1 MLKKYSKTIVDVLMV
16 LLGNTIYALAVT
28 MFILPSNL
36 VIGGGTGLALVVQH
50 YFGIPIAV
58 FALIFNILMF
68 FVGAMVLGKKFAMTT
83 IISTFYYP
91 FILGVLQGIPALG
104 NITSDGLISAIYAGV
119 MIGAAIGIVFR
130 AGAST
135 GGMDIPPLVINKMT
149 GVSVSIVMYAFDCF
163 ILLLQVT
170 FAAKEQILLGIL
182 LVFLYTFVLDK
193 VLFMG
198 QSKTQVK
205 IVSEKYEEINQMIIK
220 NVDRTSTLL
229 QCETGYL
236 HTKLPMVLTIVSNR
250 ELPRLNR
257 EVQKI
262 DPEAFLIVS
271 QVKEVRGRGFTMNKE
286 YLER

>member
-1 MLKKYSKTIVDVLMV
+1 MV

-28 MFILPSNL
+28 MFILPNNL
-36 VIGGGTGLALVVQH
+36 VIGGGTGVALAVQH

-58 FALIFNILMF
+58 FALIFNFLLF
-68 FVGAMVLGKKFAMTT
+68 LAGAAILGKKFAMTT

-91 FILGVLQGIPALG
+91 FILGVLQNVSALG
-104 NITSDGLISAIYAGV
+104 NMTSDGTIAAIYAGV
-119 MIGAAIGIVFR
+119 MIGVAIGIVFK

-149 GVSVSIVMYAFDCF
+149 GLPVSAVMYAFDCL

-170 FAAKEQILLGIL
+170 FAEKEQVLLGLL

-198 QSKTQVK
+198 QTKTQVK
-205 IVSEKYEEINQMIIK
+205 IVSEKYEEINQMIIQ

-229 QCETGYL
+229 QGETGYL
-236 HTKLPMVLTIVSNR
+236 HTKLPMVLTIISNR
-250 ELPRLNR
+250 ELPRLNC

-262 DPEAFLIVS
+262 DPEAFLIIS
-271 QVKEVRGRGFTMNKE
+271 QVKEVRGRGFTIKKE
-286 YLER
+286 YIDK

>member
-1 MLKKYSKTIVDVLMV
+1 MKKYSKTIIDVLMV

-28 MFILPSNL
+28 MFILPNNL
-36 VIGGGTGLALVVQH
+36 VIGGGTGVALAVQH

-58 FALIFNILMF
+58 FALIFNFLLF
-68 FVGAMVLGKKFAMTT
+68 LAGAAILGKKFAMTT

-91 FILGVLQGIPALG
+91 FILGVLQNVSALG
-104 NITSDGLISAIYAGV
+104 NMTSDGTIAAIYAGV
-119 MIGAAIGIVFR
+119 MIGVAIGIVFK

-149 GVSVSIVMYAFDCF
+149 GLPVSAVMYAFDCL

-170 FAAKEQILLGIL
+170 FAEKEQVLLGLL

-198 QSKTQVK
+198 QTKTQVK
-205 IVSEKYEEINQMIIK
+205 IVSEKYEEINQMIIQ

-229 QCETGYL
+229 QGETGYL
-236 HTKLPMVLTIVSNR
+236 HTKLPMVLTIISNR
-250 ELPRLNR
+250 ELPRLNC

-262 DPEAFLIVS
+262 DPEAFLIIS
-271 QVKEVRGRGFTMNKE
+271 QVKEVRGRGFTIKKE
-286 YLER
+286 YIDK

>member
-1 MLKKYSKTIVDVLMV
+1 MV

-28 MFILPSNL
+28 MFILPNNL
-36 VIGGGTGLALVVQH
+36 VIGGGTGVALAVQH

-58 FALIFNILMF
+58 FALVFNFLLF
-68 FVGAMVLGKKFAMTT
+68 LAGAAILGKKFAMTT

-91 FILGVLQGIPALG
+91 FILGVLQNVLALG
-104 NITSDGLISAIYAGV
+104 NMTNDGTIAAIYAGV
-119 MIGAAIGIVFR
+119 MIGAAIGIVFK

-135 GGMDIPPLVINKMT
+135 GGMDIPPLVINKLF
-149 GVSVSIVMYAFDCF
+149 GLPVSAVMYAFDCL

-170 FAAKEQILLGIL
+170 FAEKEQVLLGLL

-198 QSKTQVK
+198 QTKTQVK
-205 IVSEKYEEINQMIIK
+205 IVSEKYEEINQMIIQ

-229 QCETGYL
+229 QGETGYL
-236 HTKLPMVLTIVSNR
+236 HTKLPMVLTIISNR

-262 DPEAFLIVS
+262 DPEAFLIIS
-271 QVKEVRGRGFTMNKE
+271 QVKEVRGRGFTINKE
-286 YLER
+286 YIDK

>member
-1 MLKKYSKTIVDVLMV
+1 MV

-28 MFILPSNL
+28 MFILPNNL
-36 VIGGGTGLALVVQH
+36 VIGGGTGVALAVQH

-58 FALIFNILMF
+58 FALVFNFLLF
-68 FVGAMVLGKKFAMTT
+68 LAGAAILGKKFAMTT

-91 FILGVLQGIPALG
+91 FILGVLQNVPALG
-104 NITSDGLISAIYAGV
+104 NMTNDGTIAAIYAGV
-119 MIGAAIGIVFR
+119 MIGAAIGIVFK

-135 GGMDIPPLVINKMT
+135 GGMDIPPLVINKLF
-149 GVSVSIVMYAFDCF
+149 GLPVSAVMYAFDCL

-170 FAAKEQILLGIL
+170 FAEKEQVLLGLL

-198 QSKTQVK
+198 QTKTQVK
-205 IVSEKYEEINQMIIK
+205 IVSEKYEEINQMIIQ

-229 QCETGYL
+229 QGETGYL
-236 HTKLPMVLTIVSNR
+236 HTKLPMVLTIISNR

-262 DPEAFLIVS
+262 DPEAFLIIS
-271 QVKEVRGRGFTMNKE
+271 QVKEVRGRGFTINKE
-286 YLER
+286 YIDK